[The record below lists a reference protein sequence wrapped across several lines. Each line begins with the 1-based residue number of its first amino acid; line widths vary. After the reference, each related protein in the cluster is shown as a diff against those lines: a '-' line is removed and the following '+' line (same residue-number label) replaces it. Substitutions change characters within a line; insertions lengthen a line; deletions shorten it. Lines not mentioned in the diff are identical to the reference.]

1 MKGKKKSFAL
11 TAILIAILVTSICH
25 YSMYVTRQFYHEST
39 ENLMS
44 TYEQVDKT
52 FMMFAQ
58 RNWNVLTDWSSY
70 LKSLSEEDNPEEKW
84 RTFVEE
90 RESWQYSDFYV
101 FNEEC
106 QYWTVDGRQGTAEH
120 VRNAFEQLYSEG
132 APIVSSYTASSGVRR
147 VLFAVPTEPI
157 TLNNVTYTALAV
169 TYDNSVMQDMIGG
182 RAYSGA
188 SDCYIIYSNGDVLLS
203 VEPKTEITTKIDN
216 LFDFLEMHAE
226 SYDNKYMEQMKRN
239 VPNQASGSVKYQ
251 YEGTDYYLVYQ
262 PVGIKDWS
270 IIGIVE
276 RDAVDSGMRSV
287 QQMTIIL
294 ISVLM
299 TCIGCGVIAFIIQS
313 ARNRVKQEQMQRE
326 ELARR
331 KELTEQMFEGMAQ
344 IVDRFAVCDLKNNT
358 YEYHERRGTPLYP
371 ERGSYD
377 DLVQL
382 ISDLY
387 AVLTDSENAKMTNML
402 SVENV
407 RAMIKKQKDNF
418 KFEYC
423 ARDKSAFQVMS
434 VIPVEWENDVLTKII
449 LVTQDMGQQHELEN
463 LANTDALTG
472 LFNKRYFERMMKIRD
487 EKKTRFALFYL
498 DLDRFKPVNDT
509 YGHEMGDKVL
519 KEVARRLQTCI
530 RSHDYAFRMGGDE
543 FTLVINGNMNEELCA
558 KRIERIKQEIGA
570 PYYIDGQTISIGTS
584 CGSAVYPDDG
594 DDVQTIQNLADQRMY
609 ADKEINHAK
618 R

>member
-1 MKGKKKSFAL
+1 MKGKKKSFAM
-11 TAILIAILVTSICH
+11 TAILIAILVISICH
-25 YSMYVTRQFYHEST
+25 YSMYVSRQFYHEST

-84 RTFVEE
+84 RDFVEE

-182 RAYSGA
+182 RAYGGA

-270 IIGIVE
+270 IVGIVE

-371 ERGSYD
+371 EQGSYD

-387 AVLTDSENAKMTNML
+387 
-402 SVENV
+402 
-407 RAMIKKQKDNF
+407 
-418 KFEYC
+418 
-423 ARDKSAFQVMS
+423 
-434 VIPVEWENDVLTKII
+434 
-449 LVTQDMGQQHELEN
+449 
-463 LANTDALTG
+463 
-472 LFNKRYFERMMKIRD
+472 
-487 EKKTRFALFYL
+487 
-498 DLDRFKPVNDT
+498 T

-609 ADKEINHAK
+609 ADKEINHAQ

>member
-1 MKGKKKSFAL
+1 M
-11 TAILIAILVTSICH
+11 
-25 YSMYVTRQFYHEST
+25 
-39 ENLMS
+39 
-44 TYEQVDKT
+44 
-52 FMMFAQ
+52 
-58 RNWNVLTDWSSY
+58 
-70 LKSLSEEDNPEEKW
+70 
-84 RTFVEE
+84 
-90 RESWQYSDFYV
+90 

-106 QYWTVDGRQGTAEH
+106 QYWTVDGRQGTVEH

-132 APIVSSYTASSGVRR
+132 APIVSSYTASSGIRR

-157 TLNNVTYTALAV
+157 TLNDVTYTALAV
-169 TYDNSVMQDMIGG
+169 TYDNSVVQDMIGG
-182 RAYSGA
+182 RAYGGA

-216 LFDFLEMHAE
+216 LFDFLETHAE
-226 SYDNKYMEQMKRN
+226 SYDNKYMEQMKVN

-270 IIGIVE
+270 IVGIVE

-299 TCIGCGVIAFIIQS
+299 ICIGCGVIAFIIQS
-313 ARNRVKQEQMQRE
+313 ARNRLKQEQMQRE

-371 ERGSYD
+371 EQGSYD

-423 ARDKSAFQVMS
+423 ARDKSAFQIMS
-434 VIPVEWENDVLTKII
+434 EFHWNGK
-449 LVTQDMGQQHELEN
+449 
-463 LANTDALTG
+463 
-472 LFNKRYFERMMKIRD
+472 MM
-487 EKKTRFALFYL
+487 Y
-498 DLDRFKPVNDT
+498 
-509 YGHEMGDKVL
+509 
-519 KEVARRLQTCI
+519 
-530 RSHDYAFRMGGDE
+530 
-543 FTLVINGNMNEELCA
+543 
-558 KRIERIKQEIGA
+558 
-570 PYYIDGQTISIGTS
+570 
-584 CGSAVYPDDG
+584 
-594 DDVQTIQNLADQRMY
+594 
-609 ADKEINHAK
+609 
-618 R
+618 

>member
-1 MKGKKKSFAL
+1 MKGRKKSFAM
-11 TAILIAILVTSICH
+11 TAILIAILVISICH
-25 YSMYVTRQFYHEST
+25 YSMYVSRQFYHEST

-58 RNWNVLTDWSSY
+58 RNWNVLADWSSY
-70 LKSLSEEDNPEEKW
+70 LKNLSEEDNPEEKW
-84 RTFVEE
+84 HDFVEE

-120 VRNAFEQLYSEG
+120 VRNAFEQLYSEA

-157 TLNNVTYTALAV
+157 TLNDVTYTALAV

-182 RAYSGA
+182 RAYGGA

-203 VEPKTEITTKIDN
+203 IEPKTEITTKIDN
-216 LFDFLEMHAE
+216 LFDFLETHAE
-226 SYDNKYMEQMKRN
+226 SYDNKYMEQMKEN
-239 VPNQASGSVKYQ
+239 VPKQAQGSVKYR

-270 IIGIVE
+270 IVGIVE
-276 RDAVDSGMRSV
+276 QEAVDSGMRSV
-287 QQMTIIL
+287 QHMTIIL
-294 ISVLM
+294 ISVL
-299 TCIGCGVIAFIIQS
+299 TLCIGCGVLAFIIQG
-313 ARNRVKQEQMQRE
+313 ARNRVRQEQMQRE

-331 KELTEQMFEGMAQ
+331 KELTDQLFAGMAR

-358 YEYHERRGTPLYP
+358 YEYHERRGKPLYP
-371 ERGSYD
+371 TQGSYEG
-377 DLVQL
+377 LIQQ
-382 ISDLY
+382 ISDFY
-387 AVLTDSENAKMTNML
+387 AVLTDGENAKITNML

-407 RAMIKKQKDNF
+407 RAMIHQKDDTF

-423 ARDKSAFQVMS
+423 SRDKSSFQVMS
-434 VIPVEWENDVLTKII
+434 VIPVEWENSVLTKII

-463 LANTDALTG
+463 LANTDGLTG
-472 LFNKRYFERMMKIRD
+472 LFNKRCFERMMKIRE

-509 YGHEMGDKVL
+509 YGHEMGDK
-519 KEVARRLQTCI
+519 
-530 RSHDYAFRMGGDE
+530 
-543 FTLVINGNMNEELCA
+543 
-558 KRIERIKQEIGA
+558 
-570 PYYIDGQTISIGTS
+570 
-584 CGSAVYPDDG
+584 DD
-594 DDVQTIQNLADQRMY
+594 LS
-609 ADKEINHAK
+609 ES
-618 R
+618 